1 MISTS
6 MGPYFCVPMF
16 DRSISGISAIL
27 YSVRDFEV
35 AKILLVTDSGAGAP
49 FVRLYLIPKSL
60 VGPTNDQQLSS
71 QTSGCRMFPTSWV
84 MAGGQEDAA
93 SGLAFSNNMTCSRCA
108 QYTVLP
114 DQKLLDAVCCADLC
128 DQLHDLGIVEAAIS
142 SNDQEASFDAFGN

>member
-16 DRSISGISAIL
+16 DRSISGMSAIL

-49 FVRLYLIPKSL
+49 FVRLYLMPKSL
-60 VGPTNDQQLSS
+60 VGPTNDQRLTASDLLLIGS
-71 QTSGCRMFPTSWV
+71 PTSWV
-84 MAGGQEDAA
+84 MAGSKEDAA

-108 QYTVLP
+108 QYTILP
-114 DQKLLDAVCCADLC
+114 DQKLLYTVCCANLC
-128 DQLHDLGIVEAAIS
+128 NQLHDLWIVEAAIS
-142 SNDQEASFDAFGN
+142 SNDQEASFYTFWN